1 MGFTSLC
8 KVCDTK
14 FIFNNQQ
21 CPSPFVFSFR
31 REHTAA
37 TTILGDLGVWR
48 SAAIPGGLPAWEL
61 SVTFKKNLKIA
72 LLGGY
77 EFYEIFLCAD

>member
-1 MGFTSLC
+1 MS
-8 KVCDTK
+8 KY
-14 FIFNNQQ
+14 FNVHYR
-21 CPSPFVFSFR
+21 FDIVFC

-61 SVTFKKNLKIA
+61 SATFKKNLKIA

-77 EFYEIFLCAD
+77 ECQQSY